1 VVCDDVIQHFEWDIV
16 SSCRTSP
23 FFLFSPIEKFVEG
36 VGVGVGGESFSFI
49 PVENENAMH
58 THQEFQ

>member
-1 VVCDDVIQHFEWDIV
+1 MGYRVELSHLSLLPIF
-16 SSCRTSP
+16 
-23 FFLFSPIEKFVEG
+23 PIEKFVEG